1 MNRKFLVTFLYV
13 YALAFSFVKTVRLPN
28 QWSEAHWLMDYRFG
42 FIKRGL
48 AGEIFGFFFE
58 KNVLNIQILSAVIL
72 LFLYAAVLIISLRT
86 TFENYSIRK
95 VLFYLVFFLSQYT
108 VLSAHLIGYLD
119 HVIFLLA
126 ILAIYLI
133 RHKKIFLASL
143 LAVFS
148 VVIHEISFF
157 LMVPVCL
164 FALVIYEM
172 PDKSIV
178 FSKDLFKKVGIF
190 LFLPVA
196 ATVLISVYQE
206 IWGKENDQL
215 ILHYLEGTGFISK
228 KVALMISSAY
238 TESFGTYL
246 RQQSVYFVDRLF
258 LSKNILKFGL
268 PIVFMMY
275 MVFREFKKM
284 NRYVLSLLGGV
295 SLFPLLLHA
304 VAWDEFRIWAFP
316 FMILFLGFWVVSSR
330 YKSEEVSDARLSWFE
345 VVLFIISVILVAIF
359 QNNLFENEIER
370 LSKIQ
375 RCILLIPIV
384 LVTGYLYFK
393 KSPNKQILRP

>member
-72 LFLYAAVLIISLRT
+72 LLLYAAILTISLRT

-95 VLFYLVFFLSQYT
+95 VLFYLVFFLSQYV

-119 HVIFLLA
+119 HVIFLLT
-126 ILAIYLI
+126 ILAVYLI
-133 RHKKIFLASL
+133 RNKKIFLASL

-164 FALVIYEM
+164 FALLIYEM
-172 PDKSIV
+172 PGKSIV

-190 LFLPVA
+190 LFFPLA

-215 ILHYLEGTGFISK
+215 IFHYLEGTGFISK

-258 LSKNILKFGL
+258 LSKNTLKFGL
-268 PIVFMMY
+268 PILFMMY
-275 MVFREFKKM
+275 LVYREFKKI
-284 NRYVLSLLGGV
+284 NRYVISLLVTV

-316 FMILFLGFWVVSSR
+316 FMILFLGFWVISSR
-330 YKSEEVSDARLSWFE
+330 YKADEISDARLSWFE
-345 VVLFIISVILVAIF
+345 IVLFIISVILVAIF

-375 RCILLIPIV
+375 RCMLLVPMGV
-384 LVTGYLYFK
+384 LTGYLYLK